1 MAYRLRIYA
10 PTSQYYDSIA
20 VIIPGNAPISVTPL
34 GTGTPCYDAY
44 ISSGDIRVGPNIKAG
59 QEDIFANQ
67 VFQRWV
73 VNLDGDVTILQT
85 PFIYLDFIT
94 YSKYSNVS
102 IRLEINE
109 PEPPKTY
116 YAQLKFDA
124 NGGSNAPATIPG
136 SMVNTQPYVRI
147 AIPSTK
153 PTRAGYVFSG
163 WTFDQAGT
171 GQVYI
176 YGDPNYGHVDLYG
189 YNYSP
194 GPVHTLYAKWTQDTS
209 GSAWLSPNGRGYN
222 RGIMWL
228 YANYWHKG
236 IPWVCLGGTTWK
248 RGG

>member
-10 PTSQYYDSIA
+10 PTSQYYDSIL
-20 VIIPGNAPISVTPL
+20 VMTPGSPTVTATPL
-34 GTGTPCYDAY
+34 GASAPCYDAY
-44 ISSGDIRVGPNIKAG
+44 ISSGDIRVGPNINAG

-73 VNLDGDVTILQT
+73 VNLDENVTILQT

-124 NGGSNAPATIPG
+124 NEGSNAPATISG
-136 SMVNTQPYVRI
+136 SEVNTQPYVRFD
-147 AIPSTK
+147 IPETK
-153 PTRAGYVFSG
+153 PVRAGYVFAG
-163 WTFDQAGT
+163 WTLDKEGN
-171 GQVYI
+171 GQHYI
-176 YGDPNYGHVDLYG
+176 YGDPNYGHIILYG
-189 YNYSP
+189 YDYAP
-194 GPVHTLYAKWTQDTS
+194 GPSHKLYAQWTQDTS
-209 GSAWLSPNGRGYN
+209 GSAWVYASN
-222 RGIMWL
+222 RWAKGIPWIYASNQWL
-228 YANYWHKG
+228 KG
-236 IPWVCLGGTTWK
+236 IPWVCDNGIWK